1 MFAAARC
8 ALLPSVAGERGAGV
22 ECSNALQTAVPQGG
36 KAVRFLVMLSLL
48 TLCVPALALD
58 TGFELPPDILK
69 RVQNGIERNRKG
81 NATVYV
87 TRPDGTPVPG
97 ATVRARQKSHAFLF
111 GCAFP
116 SWDVTKAMPTPA
128 DWEQFQRHF
137 LRLFNY
143 ATTENMLKW
152 PHTERLKDTPDYE
165 MADRFVDWC
174 HAHGI
179 TVKGHCLIWGYERN
193 GFPKWLLELAPD
205 EVAERARR
213 RVTGTVTRY
222 RGKIRFW
229 DVVNEPLHCHW
240 FEGNWGPDYA
250 AEAFRLA
257 RQADP
262 DAVLVLNE
270 YGNQWD
276 GQAQRFVRYAA
287 ELEARGA
294 KIDVLGEQAHDHP
307 RVPSPS
313 QLLEMLDTLA
323 STGKDVHL
331 TEITL
336 PSDGAEVRSDFVT
349 GRWTP
354 EFQGRYYRYY
364 FTVAFSH
371 PAVKAMTLWALW
383 DGASWLNQG
392 GIITR
397 DWQPKPAYEAL
408 DSLINREWRTEASGS
423 TFADGSWTFRG
434 FHGSYDVTVEKDG
447 KTRAAVL
454 ELKPGE
460 KPVLRVVLP

>member
-1 MFAAARC
+1 MI
-8 ALLPSVAGERGAGV
+8 ALLSI
-22 ECSNALQTAVPQGG
+22 CL
-36 KAVRFLVMLSLL
+36 
-48 TLCVPALALD
+48 PALALD

-69 RVQNGIERNRKG
+69 RVQEGIERNRKG

-87 TRPDGTPVPG
+87 TRRDGTPVQG
-97 ATVRARQKSHAFLF
+97 AVVRARQTSHAFLF

-116 SWDVTKAMPTPA
+116 SWDVTKGMPTPQ
-128 DWEQFQRHF
+128 DWEQFQRYF

-165 MADRFVDWC
+165 MADRFVQWC
-174 HAHGI
+174 HANGI

-193 GFPKWLLELAPD
+193 GFPKWLAELPSE
-205 EVAERARR
+205 EVREQARQ
-213 RVTGTVTRY
+213 RVTEAASRY

-250 AEAFRLA
+250 AEAFILA

-262 DAVLVLNE
+262 DAILVLNE
-270 YGNQWD
+270 FGNQWD
-276 GQAQRFVRYAA
+276 GQAERFVRYAA
-287 ELEARGA
+287 ALEAKGA

-331 TEITL
+331 TEITM
-336 PSDGAEVRSDFVT
+336 PSDGAEVQSDFVK
-349 GRWTP
+349 GKWTP

-364 FTVAFSH
+364 CTVAFSH
-371 PAVKAMTLWALW
+371 PAVKALTLWALW
-383 DGASWLNQG
+383 DGSTWLKQG
-392 GIITR
+392 GIISR
-397 DWQPKPAYEAL
+397 DWKPKPAYEAL
-408 DSLINREWRTEASGS
+408 DSLINREWRTETSGR
-423 TFADGSWTFRG
+423 TFPDGSFTFRG
-434 FHGSYDVTVEKDG
+434 FHGAYEVTVQADG
-447 KTRAAVL
+447 RTYKATL
-454 ELKPGE
+454 DLQPGA
-460 KPVLRVVLP
+460 KPVLHIVVP

>member
-1 MFAAARC
+1 ML
-8 ALLPSVAGERGAGV
+8 ALLS
-22 ECSNALQTAVPQGG
+22 
-36 KAVRFLVMLSLL
+36 
-48 TLCVPALALD
+48 LCVPALALD

-69 RVQNGIERNRKG
+69 RVQEGIERNRKG

-87 TRPDGTPVPG
+87 TRRDGTPVQG
-97 ATVRARQKSHAFLF
+97 AIVRARQTSHAFLF

-116 SWDVTKAMPTPA
+116 SWDVTKAMPTPQ
-128 DWEQFQRHF
+128 DWEQFQRYF

-152 PHTERLKDTPDYE
+152 SHTERLKDTPDYE
-165 MADRFVDWC
+165 MADRFVEWC
-174 HAHGI
+174 HANGI

-193 GFPKWLLELAPD
+193 GFPKWLAELPAE
-205 EVAERARR
+205 EVREQARQ
-213 RVTGTVTRY
+213 RVTEAVSRY

-240 FEGNWGPDYA
+240 FESNWGPDYA
-250 AEAFRLA
+250 AEAFILA

-262 DAVLVLNE
+262 DAILVLNE
-270 YGNQWD
+270 FGNQWD
-276 GQAQRFVRYAA
+276 GQAERFVKYAA
-287 ELEARGA
+287 ALEAKGA

-331 TEITL
+331 TEITM
-336 PSDGAEVRSDFVT
+336 PSDGAEVQSDFVK
-349 GRWTP
+349 GKWTP
-354 EFQGRYYRYY
+354 EFQGRCYRYY

-371 PAVKAMTLWALW
+371 PAVKAITLWALW
-383 DGASWLNQG
+383 DGSSWLGQG

-397 DWQPKPAYEAL
+397 DWKPKPSYEAL
-408 DSLINREWRTEASGS
+408 DSLINREWRTETSGK
-423 TFADGSWTFRG
+423 TFPDGSFTFRG
-434 FHGSYDVTVEKDG
+434 FHGAYEVTVQTEG
-447 KTRAAVL
+447 KTHTASL
-454 ELKPGE
+454 DLQPGA
-460 KPVLRVVLP
+460 KPVLRIIVP